1 MAEATDLL
9 HHVRQAL
16 ASVARLDPH
25 HHRIRLGLDQGA
37 LVLEG
42 EVPSIAAKK
51 LALEAAAAAAPGA
64 AGISD
69 RLRVEPAERQQDGQ
83 ILEHVRN
90 ALATEPALAD
100 IAVYVHRKGR
110 REPVRVP
117 QPAHGTIDVSV
128 ADGVVTLDGEVPG
141 LGRKRLAGVLAWWV
155 PGSRDVVNG
164 LGVEPPAEDSDD
176 EIAEAVR
183 LVLEKNPFVDAA
195 QIRVGV
201 RNAVVTLAGIVPSQS
216 QREMAEND
224 AWSVFGVNR
233 VVNHIT
239 VRP

>member
-1 MAEATDLL
+1 VFSAEHGTVMAEATDLL

-155 PGSRDVVNG
+155 PA
-164 LGVEPPAEDSDD
+164 AEDSDD